1 MAQLRVGQRVL
12 VTGTV
17 ARYLDVEKGE
27 TVPLAVTATYADI
40 VGSWFDG
47 SYDCRLL
54 RAGGAAVDAR
64 VRAADITVVRGKPFV
79 QGHDERRGRGPAART
94 ASTATATP
102 AAVTESASDTDE
114 HHTHTTGD
122 TVTRTA
128 PAAPIDANERERALL
143 DILRGAGLTAE
154 QVRAIAED
162 VTATSL
168 QPLGETV
175 ATLADSLHTAL
186 DILDT
191 ATPATKRA
199 VRAAL
204 GLPAATGS
212 PIADA
217 LADWYTAGVPSA
229 GNLLLASP
237 PSLGKSYAVR
247 KFAAGYDVY
256 LEHNCSNDMD
266 EVATMLGS
274 VLPDG
279 HGGWTGIDG
288 VLTQAVRAASDEK
301 TVLLFLD
308 EVLRLGQTPME
319 FLLAFLVPRDG
330 RYYLRT
336 RRVGADGNLEVVSCA
351 IENLHIV
358 GATNLGI
365 APIIE
370 AFWSR
375 WETVRFEFTPAV
387 AASVAAAVLA
397 AQGVTDTGNVL
408 AQCVGNVIAES
419 RRAMASGAV
428 RFAVDI
434 RTVER
439 AAARSNGTAADTAQK
454 IAERLTDNCAH
465 WNADTGDTD
474 PQSAKVCEPWAAL
487 LRAI

>member
-17 ARYLDVEKGE
+17 AQYVDPEGA
-27 TVPLAVTATYADI
+27 TVPLRVTATYAD
-40 VGSWFDG
+40 VFGVWGNGD
-47 SYDCRLL
+47 YDCRILH
-54 RAGGAAVDAR
+54 AGSAAVEAR
-64 VRAADITVVRGKPFV
+64 VRAEDITVVRGKPFV
-79 QGHDERRGRGPAART
+79 RGHDERRGRGPAPRSAHT
-94 ASTATATP
+94 ASTATP

-114 HHTHTTGD
+114 HTTHTTED
-122 TVTRTA
+122 TVTRTT
-128 PAAPIDANERERALL
+128 PAAPIDANDRERALL

-154 QVRAIAED
+154 QVREIAEE
-162 VTATSL
+162 VAAASL
-168 QPLGETV
+168 QPLGESI
-175 ATLADSLHTAL
+175 ATLADTLHTAL

-191 ATPATKRA
+191 ATPATRRA

-288 VLTQAVRAASDEK
+288 VLTQAVRAAGEEK

-351 IENLHIV
+351 VEHLHIV

-419 RRAMASGAV
+419 RKAMASGAV

-474 PQSAKVCEPWAAL
+474 PQSAKVCEPWATL